1 MFPNLDAEL
10 ARKNIS
16 TKELAKMI
24 GTSEKTVNNKRAGR
38 TEFTLSEIKIISGL
52 FPDASLDYLFA
63 KKTEQPA

>member
-24 GTSEKTVNNKRAGR
+24 GTSEKTANNKRAGR
-38 TEFTLSEIKIISGL
+38 TEFTLSEIKIISSI
-52 FPDASLDYLFA
+52 FPNVSIDYLFA
-63 KKTEQPA
+63 IKTERPA

>member
-24 GTSEKTVNNKRAGR
+24 GTSEKTANNKRAGR
-38 TEFTLSEIKIISGL
+38 TEFTLSEIKIIGKL
-52 FPDASLDYLFA
+52 FPDVSLDYLFEMKA
-63 KKTEQPA
+63 ETA

>member
-24 GTSEKTVNNKRAGR
+24 GTSEKTANNKRAGR
-38 TEFTLSEIKIISGL
+38 TEFTLSEIKIISSL
-52 FPDASLDYLFA
+52 FPSVSLDYLFA
-63 KKTEQPA
+63 TKTEQPA